1 MKHTKSKTTKYNE
14 DRDDGRIHL
23 GVWMIKVLER
33 EVVFVTD
40 WLYTDDEA
48 VHQGP
53 AFDAYLTNLNVVE
66 YRRMCWLGWGAQVC
80 I

>member
-1 MKHTKSKTTKYNE
+1 
-14 DRDDGRIHL
+14 
-23 GVWMIKVLER
+23 MIKVLER